1 MGREVTMPTLDPT
14 DAPPGYVA
22 VHEISGCYDCHIK
35 LGSAPCFAK
44 ACTASNRKDAHN
56 VIFKAISDMTDA
68 ETIARL
74 RLALA
79 ESEAERKRMAEAA
92 HYQDKDQAAAIRDEI
107 RREYDANLRA
117 MELRALEAE
126 AKLLR
131 LRSDMAGLLGVR
143 L

>member
-1 MGREVTMPTLDPT
+1 
-14 DAPPGYVA
+14 
-22 VHEISGCYDCHIK
+22 
-35 LGSAPCFAK
+35 
-44 ACTASNRKDAHN
+44 
-56 VIFKAISDMTDA
+56 MTDA

-79 ESEAERKRMAEAA
+79 ESEAERKRLAERL

-117 MELRALEAE
+117 MECRMLEAE
-126 AKLLR
+126 ARLLR